1 MMETFCGPE
10 ESQPIRVL
18 QRAITKALR
27 KENRMVFGRTR
38 LTSVILN
45 EGAPSLEESVGVYR
59 LAMSIRLLL
68 SAQNLESNSQSRYHR

>member
-38 LTSVILN
+38 LTSVILS
-45 EGAPSLEESVGVYR
+45 EDAPSLEESVGVYR
-59 LAMSIRLLL
+59 LAIV
-68 SAQNLESNSQSRYHR
+68 NSVITQCAKCGK